1 MSGLTWQEASGGW
14 DSGPYRVSRSTR
26 PVDREWQ
33 LRIVRRGFGWE
44 EAPTVSAHRTRRG
57 AMASATIYEMQR
69 VRRLRLQIHLGV
81 FVISAGAWMIASLSI
96 EAGFVGFLVWVA
108 LFAIALTALANA
120 LDVLETSTDI
130 DLPRNPD
137 RLLAVER
144 WLRVD
149 SLIPPR
155 SDPFDV
161 SADSGEAS
169 IRVLDPLG

>member
-1 MSGLTWQEASGGW
+1 MSGLAWQEASGGW
-14 DSGPYRVSRSTR
+14 NSWPYRVSRSSR
-26 PVDREWQ
+26 SVEREWQ
-33 LRIVRRGFGWE
+33 LEIIRRGFGWE
-44 EAPTVSAHRTRRG
+44 VEPTISTHRTRRG
-57 AMASATIYEMQR
+57 AMASATVYERQR

-81 FVISAGAWMIASLSI
+81 FGISAVAWMIASTSI
-96 EAGFVGFLVWVA
+96 EAGFGGFLVWVA
-108 LFAIALTALANA
+108 LFAMALRSFANA

-130 DLPRNPD
+130 ELPRDPN

-155 SDPFDV
+155 VDQFGDDAASDEP
-161 SADSGEAS
+161 S